1 MPNAG
6 WLLARVGMTRQR
18 ILPLSGKSL
27 RNAAIV
33 SRPRNHVGFGG
44 IVKAAS
50 SASLAA
56 SASTSARSQASTSRR
71 RSHVI
76 AERAQRRL
84 LGSLR
89 EALVDRSAGMLI
101 RLRVPVDWRRREV
114 VTEDE
119 RERGLSLAMVLIRPR
134 R

>member
-1 MPNAG
+1 
-6 WLLARVGMTRQR
+6 
-18 ILPLSGKSL
+18 
-27 RNAAIV
+27 
-33 SRPRNHVGFGG
+33 
-44 IVKAAS
+44 VKAAS